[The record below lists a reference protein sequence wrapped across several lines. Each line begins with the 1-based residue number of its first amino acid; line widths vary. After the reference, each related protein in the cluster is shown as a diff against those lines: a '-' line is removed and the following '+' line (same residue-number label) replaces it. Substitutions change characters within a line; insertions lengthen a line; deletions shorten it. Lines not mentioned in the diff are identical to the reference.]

1 MDWAFCPVCGAMHND
16 VSKFS
21 LVTGNQNKVIEA
33 RRITGLDIE
42 HVALDIREVQE
53 RTCAGVA
60 LAKVFEAY
68 DKLRRPVIVED
79 SGLELVALGGFP
91 GPFIKH
97 WEQLGGIAS
106 ICRTLDGIGER
117 AAFAVCALAITDGS
131 DPIVIEARV
140 AGSIARYPRGGGFG
154 FDPIF
159 IPASVDGMTFGEL
172 TGVGKDAHS
181 HRGTAWR
188 KLLARLAT
196 GVACA

>member
-1 MDWAFCPVCGAMHND
+1 MHND
-16 VSKFS
+16 VGKFS

-33 RRITGLDIE
+33 RRITGLDIK
-42 HVALDIREVQE
+42 HVALDICEVQE

-60 LAKVFEAY
+60 LAKAFEAY

-79 SGLELVALGGFP
+79 SGLEFVALGGFP

-106 ICRTLDGIGER
+106 ICRALDGVGER
-117 AAFAVCALAITDGS
+117 AAFAVCALAIADGG
-131 DPIVIEARV
+131 DPIVVEAHV
-140 AGSIARYPRGGGFG
+140 AGSIARYPRGDGFG

-181 HRGTAWR
+181 HRGAAWR
-188 KLLARLAT
+188 ELLAKLAT
-196 GVACA
+196 GAACA